1 MLILVTTI
9 LTFFTL
15 FSNVH
20 PLELK
25 SSLLKHDFIPKVGI
39 IGSGN
44 WGSAVAR
51 RVGLNLEKVHIP
63 EPIDMWVYEEEV
75 GGRKLTDIINTD
87 HENVKYLPGIQLPKN
102 ILANPDLLA
111 SVHNKNILFFVVP
124 HQYLSNVLCHLKGQ
138 IASDTICVSLIKGV
152 DVSMEDGLRRYTE
165 IIAEELGVSQVAA
178 VMGANVANDVAKDLF
193 AETTVA
199 SVNTTVTQLVSL
211 LLHSERFR
219 TEQTTDISTVEFCGA
234 LKNVVALG
242 AGICDGM
249 NMGHNTKAA
258 IIRRGLEEMA
268 QFCQLFDRTGL
279 YQVETLLK
287 SCGVA
292 DLIATGYGGRN
303 RLCSAEFTKRCLAY
317 IEDKTAIAGS
327 GQCEFASVCPNRG
340 SHKSPGTVCALW
352 QEIEAQ
358 LLQGQKLQGVS
369 TCEEVIKYLEKDHL
383 KKYPRDFPLFRSI
396 HRIVVDGECC
406 DTLFAWDEI

>member
-9 LTFFTL
+9 LIFFIF

-25 SSLLKHDFIPKVGI
+25 SSSPSSSLFLKYPHHNFIPKIGI

-44 WGSAVAR
+44 WGSAIAR
-51 RVGLNLEKVHIP
+51 RIGLNLDKLHIS
-63 EPIDMWVYEEEV
+63 EPIDMWVYEEEIE
-75 GGRKLTDIINTD
+75 GRKLTEIINTE
-87 HENVKYLPGIQLPKN
+87 HENIKYLPGIELPKN
-102 ILANPDLLA
+102 IHANPNLLTT
-111 SVHNKNILFFVVP
+111 VQNKNILFFVLP

-138 IASDTICVSLIKGV
+138 ITSDTICVSLIKGV
-152 DVSMEDGLRRYTE
+152 DVTMEYGLRRYTE
-165 IIAEELGVSQVAA
+165 IITEELGTSQVAA

-199 SVNTTVTQLVSL
+199 SVNTTITQLVSL

-219 TEQTTDISTVEFCGA
+219 TEKTTDISTVEFCGA

-279 YQVETLLK
+279 YQVGK
-287 SCGVA
+287 
-292 DLIATGYGGRN
+292 
-303 RLCSAEFTKRCLAY
+303 
-317 IEDKTAIAGS
+317 
-327 GQCEFASVCPNRG
+327 
-340 SHKSPGTVCALW
+340 
-352 QEIEAQ
+352 
-358 LLQGQKLQGVS
+358 
-369 TCEEVIKYLEKDHL
+369 
-383 KKYPRDFPLFRSI
+383 
-396 HRIVVDGECC
+396 
-406 DTLFAWDEI
+406 